1 MGPLLICGRRRGSGF
16 CASCFF
22 LRLMYLFLY
31 ERCTGIL
38 VSVPRHQYGID
49 EMRAPSDPTTESG
62 AKWMTLTWFLRPDR
76 YEGGSKQVLCYRS
89 IGFR

>member
-1 MGPLLICGRRRGSGF
+1 MNGV
-16 CASCFF
+16 
-22 LRLMYLFLY
+22 
-31 ERCTGIL
+31 L